1 MGGKERVT
9 AATQST
15 LISLSRV
22 KEEDPIVVKVQGQ
35 KQADTLNYWMGRKTP
50 LRFLMLDYCERTGAV
65 FEYTRFHLNG
75 LRIKSGKTPD
85 DLKMEDGDVIDANSS
100 QSGG

>member
-1 MGGKERVT
+1 MVGKERVT

-35 KQADTLNYWMGRKTP
+35 TQANTLNYWMGRNTP
-50 LRFLMLDYCERTGAV
+50 LRFLMRDYCERTGAV
-65 FEYTRFHLNG
+65 FKYTTFHVDA
-75 LRIKSGKTPD
+75 STKTPH
-85 DLKMEDGDVIDANSS
+85 DLGMEDGDIIDANSN